1 MKAGTKFTY
10 PRVTCP
16 YCKKLIA
23 ENWMVRHECTVEREN
38 ELRENVKASHK
49 EWLRER
55 LDEDGYLD

>member
-1 MKAGTKFTY
+1 MKAGTKFSY
-10 PRVTCP
+10 PRVLCK
-16 YCKKLIA
+16 YCGKWVA
-23 ENWMVRHECTVEREN
+23 ENWIIRHACTVERN